1 MRSGKA
7 LSECVVFYWYPT
19 DGHPDGP
26 CERAWFRVVDGWGF
40 RTAAN
45 PAGRSAHPCFRVL
58 DGSACPTVSLPGDV
72 PIFEIVGSF
81 AYDESGVAWFRM
93 VEERAA

>member
-1 MRSGKA
+1 
-7 LSECVVFYWYPT
+7 
-19 DGHPDGP
+19 
-26 CERAWFRVVDGWGF
+26 
-40 RTAAN
+40 
-45 PAGRSAHPCFRVL
+45 VL